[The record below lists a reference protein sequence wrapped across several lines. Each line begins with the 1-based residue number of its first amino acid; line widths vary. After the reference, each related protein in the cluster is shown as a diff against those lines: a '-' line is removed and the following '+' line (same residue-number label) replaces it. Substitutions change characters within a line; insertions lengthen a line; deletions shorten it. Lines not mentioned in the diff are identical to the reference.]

1 MTVSTELSH
10 EEYIGNGVT
19 TDFDFRFRIFEGKHL
34 IVVVADSDGNEK
46 TLKNGTDYTIV
57 GAGSYHGGKVVLNK
71 PLAQGWKILLERDL
85 PVVQETD
92 LRNQGKFFAE
102 VHEDAF
108 DYLTMLIQ
116 KALGTFSLSL
126 RKPTYLSNYYD
137 AKGNRIANL
146 APPKA
151 DTDATNKEYVDNS
164 IKYIDSKTLRAKDK
178 PINVL
183 PNTEQRA
190 NKILAFDDNGQPITI
205 LPESGSASDVLI
217 ELAKIDGY
225 KRIGGLESRLSI
237 LDISLI
243 DGNKNSDFL
252 NSIFEEFKG
261 KNVTLYSSL
270 SIEFNID
277 KETTL
282 YGDFDLSNCI
292 FNLNGGRVNYNDE
305 RNDYV
310 KKIELTGYPLKE
322 LSKKITSLES
332 FIGWENSLVK
342 ITSNEVDLYRYLNGE
357 YTPKYKGETNFH
369 SKNGDLLYSLKNE
382 YNNPVDCYLIKL
394 PARRNKIKLPQFIGV
409 VNRWAF
415 NIQRSLVDVYSR
427 YDNTLTS
434 VPDNHS
440 ILSSGDTYGVNWF
453 VNMAGIE
460 QSNNNSRYSILMEYV
475 LKHKFIDSTCGK
487 GWRAIDGNYCRDIS
501 IEGCN
506 FDSVSFHYGSSKIRI
521 ENSIIPNSS
530 FGTGA
535 HDESV
540 DILNSTIQR
549 TGVRS
554 DYGELK
560 GDFNIIGGKV
570 IAPELSGVHGLFTC
584 YPGNVTKDKKQP
596 RILHLPKKIRIST
609 NICWSNETTLNLVE
623 FRNNFYNDGSYDYFY
638 MPEVFDIS
646 GCILDGV
653 NATFELTTD
662 TGINENNFINLV
674 LTPLSSEKTKL
685 SIKIGRNIGVYNYNI
700 RSSINMEFGSNIIYG
715 SKDCSFTAEKCSV
728 GGMILSSSGNSTYLG
743 YMSLS
748 KLEYII
754 PESGNHNLS
763 CDGFTF
769 FNEVTFNGTKYMN
782 KNGNKPIINVW
793 ANSSKGNIAINAKST
808 DSRDVLDK
816 KTLICPREGEAGNF

>member
-1 MTVSTELSH
+1 MPSQLFTLARKFQAASNGKIFIGKIDTDPTLPENQIQVYLENEDGSHIPVSQPLIINQAGFPVYNGQIAKFVTVEGHSMAVYDSYGAQQFYYPNVLKYSPDQFESRFKNELS
-10 EEYIGNGVT
+10 
-19 TDFDFRFRIFEGKHL
+19 
-34 IVVVADSDGNEK
+34 
-46 TLKNGTDYTIV
+46 
-57 GAGSYHGGKVVLNK
+57 
-71 PLAQGWKILLERDL
+71 
-85 PVVQETD
+85 
-92 LRNQGKFFAE
+92 
-102 VHEDAF
+102 
-108 DYLTMLIQ
+108 
-116 KALGTFSLSL
+116 
-126 RKPTYLSNYYD
+126 
-137 AKGNRIANL
+137 
-146 APPKA
+146 
-151 DTDATNKEYVDNS
+151 
-164 IKYIDSKTLRAKDK
+164 
-178 PINVL
+178 
-183 PNTEQRA
+183 
-190 NKILAFDDNGQPITI
+190 QP
-205 LPESGSASDVLI
+205 
-217 ELAKIDGY
+217 DGY
-225 KRIGGLESRLSI
+225 TLIGGLEGRLSI

-357 YTPKYKGETNFH
+357 YTPRYKGETNFH

-382 YNNPVDCYLIKL
+382 YNNPIDCYLIKL

-453 VNMAGIE
+453 VNMAGLE

-475 LKHKFIDSTCGK
+475 LKHRFIDSTCGK

-535 HDESV
+535 HDESI
-540 DILNSTIQR
+540 DIINSTIQR

-570 IAPELSGVHGLFTC
+570 IAPELSGVHGFFTC

-596 RILHLPKKIRIST
+596 RVLYLPEQI
-609 NICWSNETTLNLVE
+609 NIKTSFYWNDEVVLNVME
-623 FRNNFYNDGSYDYFY
+623 FRNNFIDNGEYDKFI
-638 MPEVFDIS
+638 MPAKVDFRDCVFM
-646 GCILDGV
+646 GK
-653 NATFELTTD
+653 NATF
-662 TGINENNFINLV
+662 NFTISTNKKVSFNL
-674 LTPLSSEKTKL
+674 LP
-685 SIKIGRNIGVYNYNI
+685 
-700 RSSINMEFGSNIIYG
+700 
-715 SKDCSFTAEKCSV
+715 
-728 GGMILSSSGNSTYLG
+728 
-743 YMSLS
+743 SLS
-748 KLEYII
+748 RAVFSVSLGFRGADFNYSFNSSADINFNGPVYGGHDCELMLTNGITRGLILTYGASGTYAGNLFMGNQKYII
-754 PESGNHNLS
+754 PNNGNHNLK
-763 CDGFTF
+763 CDGITRFHNVIF
-769 FNEVTFNGTKYMN
+769 DGSDYLKSNGSKAV
-782 KNGNKPIINVW
+782 INVW
-793 ANSSKGNIAINAKST
+793 ANSSNGNIAINAKST
-808 DSRDVLDK
+808 DSRDVLEK

>member
-1 MTVSTELSH
+1 MSDIIPNVVVSMPNQLFTLARKFQAVSNGKIYIGKIDSDPTLPENQIQVYLENEDGSHIPVSQPLIINQAGFPVYNGQIAKFVTVEGHSMAVYDSYGAQQFYYPNVLKYSPDQFESRFKNELS
-10 EEYIGNGVT
+10 
-19 TDFDFRFRIFEGKHL
+19 
-34 IVVVADSDGNEK
+34 
-46 TLKNGTDYTIV
+46 
-57 GAGSYHGGKVVLNK
+57 
-71 PLAQGWKILLERDL
+71 
-85 PVVQETD
+85 
-92 LRNQGKFFAE
+92 
-102 VHEDAF
+102 
-108 DYLTMLIQ
+108 
-116 KALGTFSLSL
+116 
-126 RKPTYLSNYYD
+126 
-137 AKGNRIANL
+137 
-146 APPKA
+146 
-151 DTDATNKEYVDNS
+151 
-164 IKYIDSKTLRAKDK
+164 
-178 PINVL
+178 
-183 PNTEQRA
+183 
-190 NKILAFDDNGQPITI
+190 QP
-205 LPESGSASDVLI
+205 
-217 ELAKIDGY
+217 DGY
-225 KRIGGLESRLSI
+225 TLIGGLEGRLSI

-310 KKIELTGYPLKE
+310 KKIELTDYPLKE

-357 YTPKYKGETNFH
+357 YIPKYKGETNFH

-394 PARRNKIKLPQFIGV
+394 PTRRNKIKLPQFIGV

-453 VNMAGIE
+453 VNMAGLE

-475 LKHKFIDSTCGK
+475 LKHRFIDSTCGK

-535 HDESV
+535 HDESI
-540 DILNSTIQR
+540 DIINSTIQR

-560 GDFNIIGGKV
+560 GDFNIIGG
-570 IAPELSGVHGLFTC
+570 
-584 YPGNVTKDKKQP
+584 
-596 RILHLPKKIRIST
+596 
-609 NICWSNETTLNLVE
+609 
-623 FRNNFYNDGSYDYFY
+623 
-638 MPEVFDIS
+638 
-646 GCILDGV
+646 
-653 NATFELTTD
+653 
-662 TGINENNFINLV
+662 
-674 LTPLSSEKTKL
+674 
-685 SIKIGRNIGVYNYNI
+685 
-700 RSSINMEFGSNIIYG
+700 
-715 SKDCSFTAEKCSV
+715 
-728 GGMILSSSGNSTYLG
+728 
-743 YMSLS
+743 
-748 KLEYII
+748 
-754 PESGNHNLS
+754 
-763 CDGFTF
+763 
-769 FNEVTFNGTKYMN
+769 
-782 KNGNKPIINVW
+782 
-793 ANSSKGNIAINAKST
+793 
-808 DSRDVLDK
+808 
-816 KTLICPREGEAGNF
+816 

>member
-10 EEYIGNGVT
+10 EEYVGNGVT

-137 AKGNRIANL
+137 AKGNHIANL
-146 APPKA
+146 APPKLG
-151 DTDATNKEYVDNS
+151 TDASNKDYVDNS
-164 IKYIDSKTLRAKDK
+164 IKDIDSKTLRVKDK
-178 PINVL
+178 PIPAL
-183 PNTEQRA
+183 PSAEQRA
-190 NKILAFDDNGQPITI
+190 NKILAFDDNGQPITV

-225 KRIGGLESRLSI
+225 KRIGGLENRLSI

-252 NSIFEEFKG
+252 NSIFEEFKD
-261 KNVTLYSSL
+261 KNVTFYSSI
-270 SIEFNID
+270 SIEFLID

-282 YGDFDLSNCI
+282 YGNFDLSNCI

-310 KKIELTGYPLKE
+310 TKIELTGYPLKE

-394 PARRNKIKLPQFIGV
+394 PTRRNKIKLPQFIGV

-440 ILSSGDTYGVNWF
+440 ILSSGDTYGVNWC
-453 VNMAGIE
+453 VNMTGIDKP
-460 QSNNNSRYSILMEYV
+460 NNNSRYSILMEYV
-475 LKHKFIDSTCGK
+475 LKHRFIDSTCGK
-487 GWRAIDGNYCRDIS
+487 GWRVIDGNYCRDIS

-506 FDSVSFHYGSSKIRI
+506 FDSISFHYGSSKIRI

-540 DILNSTIQR
+540 DIINSTIKR
-549 TGVRS
+549 TGVRA

-570 IAPELSGVHGLFTC
+570 IINDESGTHGFFTC

-596 RILHLPKKIRIST
+596 RILHLPKTIKIKTSFY
-609 NICWSNETTLNLVE
+609 WSMNVILNL
-623 FRNNFYNDGSYDYFY
+623 
-638 MPEVFDIS
+638 I
-646 GCILDGV
+646 
-653 NATFELTTD
+653 ELK
-662 TGINENNFINLV
+662 NNFIISEEYDQFLMPNIIDFDDCVFMGNNASLIFTTSSHSKTTIR
-674 LTPLSSEKTKL
+674 LNTTLSNAIFTMNFGFSGATF
-685 SIKIGRNIGVYNYNI
+685 NYDLI
-700 RSSINMEFGSNIIYG
+700 SNADIIFRGAIYG
-715 SKDCSFTAEKCSV
+715 SNKSEIHLKNGVTR
-728 GGMILSSSGNSTYLG
+728 GMILKSSGASTYNGALFMQSQK
-743 YMSLS
+743 YV
-748 KLEYII
+748 I
-754 PESGNHNLS
+754 PENGNHNLS
-763 CDGFTF
+763 CNGITF
-769 FNEVTFNGTKYMN
+769 FNEVTFDGTNYKN

-793 ANSSKGNIAINAKST
+793 ANSSTGNIAINAKST

-816 KTLICPREGEAGNF
+816 KTLICPREDEAGNF